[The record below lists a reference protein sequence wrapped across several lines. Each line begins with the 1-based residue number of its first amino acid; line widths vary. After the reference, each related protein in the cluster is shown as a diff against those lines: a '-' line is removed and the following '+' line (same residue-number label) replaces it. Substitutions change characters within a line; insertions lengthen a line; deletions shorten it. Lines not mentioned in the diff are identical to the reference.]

1 MNARQWLI
9 MSITSSVDF
18 FDNQFQ
24 RQIRD
29 GEQALN
35 PFERVALPHLRGR
48 VLDFGC
54 GMGNLA
60 LAAARRGCS
69 VLALDASEVAVEHLR
84 RVAGEA
90 ALPLEART
98 ADLRSHELTEDF
110 DAVAA
115 IGLLMFFDCATAR
128 RQLAH
133 LQSRVRAG
141 GVAVVNVLVQGTT
154 YLDMFDADEHC
165 LFPRDEM
172 RERFAGWDLVYCEH
186 EEFAAPGDRVKSFV
200 TLVARKPLAARGPS
214 TVPGSEE

>member
-1 MNARQWLI
+1 MDARQRLI

-29 GEQALN
+29 GERALN

-54 GMGNLA
+54 GVGNLA

-69 VLALDASEVAVEHLR
+69 VLALDASEVAVEHLQ
-84 RVAGEA
+84 RVAGQA
-90 ALPLEART
+90 ALPLEARQ
-98 ADLRSHELTEDF
+98 ADLRSYELAEDF

-133 LQSRVRAG
+133 LQSHVRAG

-154 YLDMFDADEHC
+154 YLDMFDANEHC

-172 RERFAGWDLVYCEH
+172 GKRFAGWELLYCEH
-186 EEFAAPGDRVKSFV
+186 QDFAAPDNRVKSFV
-200 TLVARKPLAARGPS
+200 TLVARKPLASQVPS
-214 TVPGSEE
+214 RVPGSAE